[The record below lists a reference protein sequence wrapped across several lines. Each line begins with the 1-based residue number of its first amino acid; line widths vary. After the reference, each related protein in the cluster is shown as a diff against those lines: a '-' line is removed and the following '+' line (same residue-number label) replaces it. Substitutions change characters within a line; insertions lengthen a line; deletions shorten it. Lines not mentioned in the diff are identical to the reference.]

1 MSNTENSALIALSEL
16 KDLEAMRV
24 AEVESE
30 KRAKEESE
38 RRTREEAER
47 RAREIADRKAR
58 EEAERIA
65 RETAEQEARDREE
78 RLRLQEADL
87 RARAEQEARL
97 KEEQMRLDAQVKLAE
112 KKARPLW
119 LYGVL
124 GMLAIGLGVGGYMIY
139 ERDEAAELA
148 AIEQKKKD
156 IERQKQD
163 DARAAE
169 MATLMKELKGLQEEQ
184 NKIKQ
189 QKDDIENQLRGVQD
203 ETERQKLLAK
213 QAALDA
219 QLTAN
224 ADKQKKNKGKSTTKS
239 DGEPKSE
246 KPKGGISVS
255 KNVDDPLDGL

>member
-16 KDLEAMRV
+16 KNLEATRV
-24 AEVESE
+24 AELESE

-47 RAREIADRKAR
+47 RAREIAEREAR

-65 RETAEQEARDREE
+65 RETAEREAREREE

-87 RARAEQEARL
+87 RARAEQEGRL

-112 KKARPLW
+112 KKARPMW
-119 LYGVL
+119 LYAVLGVL
-124 GMLAIGLGVGGYMIY
+124 IIGVSIGGYLIFDY
-139 ERDEAAELA
+139 IQTRDEAERLAE
-148 AIEQKKKD
+148 
-156 IERQKQD
+156 IERKKQD

-184 NKIKQ
+184 NKIRE
-189 QKDDIENQLRGVQD
+189 QKDEIEAQLRGVQD
-203 ETERQKLLAK
+203 DAERQKLLAK

-219 QLTAN
+219 QLAAN
-224 ADKQKKNKGKSTTKS
+224 EDKQKKNKGKSKS
-239 DGEPKSE
+239 TGKSSSAPKPE
-246 KPKGGISVS
+246 KSKGGISVS